1 MSNLISGN
9 TSKAGASVALTGAA
23 SATVTAD
30 GSGNYSFPG
39 LAAGSYIVTP
49 SINGF
54 NFTPAV
60 AIVVVAGADVTG
72 INFIST
78 AVSSVLDD
86 RNYGQFPNNDRVV
99 QGTEIFDVPAHESH
113 TDPTD
118 SRVTKPVDSRVAS
131 IIPENS
137 RK

>member
-9 TSKAGASVALTGAA
+9 AGQANAIINLTGAA
-23 SATVTAD
+23 NASTTAD
-30 GSGNYSFPG
+30 GSGNYSFSG
-39 LAAGSYIVTP
+39 LATGSYIVTP
-49 SINGF
+49 SLNGF
-54 NFTPAV
+54 NFAPAIAT
-60 AIVVVAGADVTG
+60 AIISGSDVTG
-72 INFIST
+72 VNFAAT

-86 RNYGQFPNNDRVV
+86 RNYGQFPNNDRIV

-118 SRVTKPVDSRVAS
+118 SRATKPIDSRVAS
-131 IIPENS
+131 IIPQNS

>member
-9 TSKAGASVALTGAA
+9 TSQANAKVNLTGAA
-23 SATVTAD
+23 SASTTSD
-30 GSGNYSFPG
+30 GSGNYSFGG
-39 LAAGSYIVTP
+39 LAAGSYIVAP
-49 SINGF
+49 SLNGF
-54 NFTPAV
+54 NFSPAV
-60 AIVVVAGADVTG
+60 AIAVISGSDVTG
-72 INFIST
+72 VNFTST

-118 SRVTKPVDSRVAS
+118 SRATKPVDSRVAS

>member
-9 TSKAGASVALTGAA
+9 TGRANTSVALTGAA
-23 SATVTAD
+23 SASTTAD

-39 LAAGSYIVTP
+39 LVAGSYIVTP
-49 SINGF
+49 SLNGF
-54 NFTPAV
+54 NFAPAI
-60 AIVVVAGADVTG
+60 AIAVVSGADVTG
-72 INFIST
+72 VNFIPT

-99 QGTEIFDVPAHESH
+99 QGTEIFDVAAHKSH
-113 TDPTD
+113 TDPVD
-118 SRVTKPVDSRVAS
+118 SRTTTPVDSRVAT